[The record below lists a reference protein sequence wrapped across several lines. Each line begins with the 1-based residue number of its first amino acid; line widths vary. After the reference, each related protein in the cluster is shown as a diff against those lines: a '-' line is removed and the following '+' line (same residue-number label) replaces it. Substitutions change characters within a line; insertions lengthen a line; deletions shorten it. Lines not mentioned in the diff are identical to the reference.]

1 MKINWAESQV
11 GIELKMIN
19 YGGCFI
25 HDGVLYIKT
34 DTEKQLPDPD
44 FIKIMVVDL
53 EDGTVD
59 YLFSDTL
66 VMPVNAEI
74 NLGSTD
80 GCGKFTV

>member
-1 MKINWAESQV
+1 MKINWVESQV
-11 GIELKMIN
+11 GTELKTIN

-25 HDGVLYIKT
+25 HDNVLYIKT
-34 DTEKQLPDPD
+34 NTEEQQPDPD

-66 VMPVNAEI
+66 VMPVDAEI
-74 NLGSTD
+74 NFRGN
-80 GCGKFTV
+80 